1 MASRHLE
8 PQSTLQ
14 SRRLGRVG
22 RSPSARLVVLCTIAV
37 ATALVV
43 AAAAQSK
50 PSVTRLESPRVA
62 EIARASLPIIDAQV
76 VVKAVPEGYWGG
88 EYRTAAGEAVTV
100 YASNSYPVDP
110 TLGQRW
116 ADFLGTLIHGP
127 ELSTVTVLLS
137 TPTEIARVCGQDA
150 VACYSAR
157 GAFLYTPGEDP
168 AGDLSAEAVITHE
181 LFRLERFSV
190 AS

>member
-1 MASRHLE
+1 MASRDLE

-22 RSPSARLVVLCTIAV
+22 RSPSARLVVLCAAVV

-43 AAAAQSK
+43 TAAAQSK
-50 PSVTRLESPRVA
+50 PSVSKLESPQA
-62 EIARASLPIIDAQV
+62 SEIARASQPIVDAQV
-76 VVKAVPEGYWGG
+76 VVKAVPDGYWGG

-100 YASNSYPVDP
+100 YASNSFPVDP

-116 ADFLGTLIHGP
+116 ANFLGSLIHGP

-137 TPTEIARVCGQDA
+137 TSTEIERVCGQDA
-150 VACYSAR
+150 IACYSAR
-157 GAFLYTPGEDP
+157 GAFLYTPG
-168 AGDLSAEAVITHE
+168 
-181 LFRLERFSV
+181 
-190 AS
+190 